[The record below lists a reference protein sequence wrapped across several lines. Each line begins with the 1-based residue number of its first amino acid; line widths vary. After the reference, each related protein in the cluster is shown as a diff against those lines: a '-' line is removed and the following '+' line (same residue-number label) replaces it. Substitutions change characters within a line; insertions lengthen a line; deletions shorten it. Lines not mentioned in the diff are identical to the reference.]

1 MMQNLIATIL
11 DGDVSRAVIE
21 AKKLRNNKIKP
32 ERIIKE
38 AFREVITE
46 LDKKCTVEQFN
57 LLEIMLAG
65 RAIIA
70 VVRELYP
77 KGIPFSQIEGIV
89 VIGVLEGDIH
99 DLGKNIVNIL
109 LTGRGYRVIDCGK
122 DCPVEEMINIAEKE
136 GADAIFISGLIS
148 TVIPQVK
155 RVKPL
160 LVQRG
165 LTNIKVVAGGGA
177 LKQSSAKKLNVDFVA
192 ETVFNGLNY
201 LNKIREV

>member
-1 MMQNLIATIL
+1 MKQNLIAAIL

-21 AKKLRNNKIKP
+21 AKKLLNAKIKP

-38 AFREVITE
+38 AFGEIITE
-46 LDKKCTVEQFN
+46 LDGKCTIEQFN

-65 RAIIA
+65 RAILEVIK
-70 VVRELYP
+70 ELYP
-77 KGIPFSQIEGIV
+77 KGVPSSQIKGII

-99 DLGKNIVNIL
+99 DLGKNIVKIL
-109 LTGRGYRVIDCGK
+109 LIGRGYRVIDCGK

-160 LVQRG
+160 LTQRG

-177 LKQSSAKKLNVDFVA
+177 LKQSSTKNLNVDFVA

-201 LNKIREV
+201 LNKIREI

>member
-1 MMQNLIATIL
+1 MMQNLIAAIL

-21 AKKLRNNKIKP
+21 AKKLRNTKIKP

-46 LDKKCTVEQFN
+46 LDEKCTVEQFN

-65 RAIIA
+65 RAILA

-77 KGIPFSQIEGIV
+77 KGIPSSQIKGII
-89 VIGVLEGDIH
+89 VIGVLKGDIH

-160 LVQRG
+160 LTQRG

-192 ETVFNGLNY
+192 ETVFDGLNY